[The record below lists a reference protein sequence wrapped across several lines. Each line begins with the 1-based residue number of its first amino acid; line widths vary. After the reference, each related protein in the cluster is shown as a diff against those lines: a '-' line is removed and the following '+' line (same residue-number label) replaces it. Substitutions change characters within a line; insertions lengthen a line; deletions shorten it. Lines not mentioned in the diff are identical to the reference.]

1 MCTHLINAFCQA
13 TKKQLFYTKTERER
27 DRQTDRDRETEKDR
41 HRERKSLLACA
52 LNSVN
57 IKGLHQG

>member
-1 MCTHLINAFCQA
+1 MHTLDKCLLPSNEETVILHENR
-13 TKKQLFYTKTERER
+13 ERE
-27 DRQTDRDRETEKDR
+27 RQTDRDRETEKDR